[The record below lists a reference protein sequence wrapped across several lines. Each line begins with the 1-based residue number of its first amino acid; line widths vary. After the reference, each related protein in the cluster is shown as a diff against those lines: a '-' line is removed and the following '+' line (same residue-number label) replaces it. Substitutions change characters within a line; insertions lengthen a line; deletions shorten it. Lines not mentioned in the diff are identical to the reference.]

1 MIVAI
6 GGRPRTGK
14 SELARH
20 LAIVIGGVLLVLA
33 QLRTVLFPASRTT
46 SHEHAARL
54 YEWLLQAA
62 VWNLHQRPTSPVVL
76 DAHPLTR
83 ARDARGLRHLA
94 GGIGHRLHIIECV
107 RTPPMSEDPPGQKA
121 HQDAE
126 GLPGDARSV
135 GSILAPKIVVDTQ
148 QPMAECI
155 AEILHALAGSPGTER
170 FPHAP
175 PPYASEPPT
184 AHSCHC

>member
-1 MIVAI
+1 MIVAV

-20 LAIVIGGVLLVLA
+20 LAIVIGGVLLDLA
-33 QLRTVLFPASRTT
+33 QLRTVMFPTSRTT
-46 SHEHAARL
+46 SHEQAARL

-83 ARDARGLRHLA
+83 ARDVRALRHLA
-94 GGIGHRLHIIECV
+94 GGIGHRLHVIECV
-107 RTPPMSEDPPGQKA
+107 RTAPVSEDPAQKA

-126 GLPGDARSV
+126 GPPGDAGSAGSV
-135 GSILAPKIVVDTQ
+135 LAPKIVVDTQ

-155 AEILHALAGSPGTER
+155 TEILHALAGSPGTER

-175 PPYASEPPT
+175 HPYASEPPT